1 MHKVNFT
8 SHNQLDLLECGTDFF
23 PALMKAINSAKVE
36 IHLETYIFAID
47 LTGTM
52 VMQALIDAS
61 RRGVRVRVVADWLGS
76 GRAVCSRLIREFS
89 AGGVEFRSFNP
100 WFRRGVART
109 HRKLCVVDRE
119 VAFIGGINLND
130 DLFSDDYACLP
141 LPAPRWD
148 FAVQVGGPLVA
159 VMQHEVELQWTRLGK
174 IALRARW
181 KRFKNAKTRVMPHGD
196 TPMLAGLVVR
206 DNLRN
211 RRTIQRAYL
220 IALAGAKKSAV
231 LANPYFAPGRKLR
244 DALARAA
251 KRGVEVTLLIGVG
264 QFRIQD
270 AVAHSFYPK
279 LLKSGVRVV
288 EYHKTQLHA
297 KVAVVDDS
305 WATVGSSN
313 YDGLSLFVN
322 QEANIV
328 IRDPEFSR
336 ILRDSIE
343 RGIADGI
350 PVDPD
355 AFTHVRWYQRYWY
368 GAAYFLYQGVLRII
382 TLGKYAE

>member
-8 SHNQLDLLECGTDFF
+8 AHNRIRLLECGTAFF
-23 PALMKAINSAKVE
+23 PALIEAIDQARIE
-36 IHLETYIFAID
+36 IHLETYIFALDAVGQEIKA
-47 LTGTM
+47 
-52 VMQALIDAS
+52 ALERAAG
-61 RRGVRVRVVADWLGS
+61 RGVLVRVIADWLGS
-76 GRAVCSRLIREFS
+76 GRKVSKQLAHDF
-89 AGGVEFRSFNP
+89 AAAKVEFRSFNP
-100 WFRRGVART
+100 WFLRGVART
-109 HRKLCVVDRE
+109 HRKICVVDQTIG
-119 VAFIGGINLND
+119 FIGGINLND
-130 DLFSDDYACLP
+130 DLFSDDYACHP

-148 FAVQVGGPLVA
+148 FAVRVEGPLVFSL
-159 VMQHEVELQWTRLGK
+159 QREVELQWLRVGNLQ
-174 IALRARW
+174 LRARW
-181 KRFKNAKTRVMPHGD
+181 KRFRGARTSLSPHSEA
-196 TPMLAGLVVR
+196 PVVAGLVVR

-220 IALAGAKKSAV
+220 LALASAKHSAV

-251 KRGVEVTLLIGVG
+251 RRGVDVTLLIGVG

-279 LLKSGVRVV
+279 LLKAGVKLV

-297 KVAVVDDS
+297 KVAVVDDT

-328 IRDPEFSR
+328 IRDADFSQE
-336 ILRDSIE
+336 LRAAIG
-343 RGIADGI
+343 RGIADGV
-350 PVDPD
+350 PVDPEEF
-355 AFTHVRWYQRYWY
+355 AHIPWHVRRWY

>member
-8 SHNQLDLLECGTDFF
+8 AHNKLALLECGEVFF
-23 PALMKAINSAKVE
+23 PALIAAIDASETEV
-36 IHLETYIFAID
+36 HLETYIFSLDAA
-47 LTGTM
+47 G
-52 VMQALIDAS
+52 VSVKAALERAAQ
-61 RRGVRVRVVADWLGS
+61 RGVMVRVIADWLGS
-76 GRAVCSRLIREFS
+76 GRAVSKQLAREFQ
-89 AGGVEFRSFNP
+89 ATGVEFRSFNP
-100 WFRRGVART
+100 WFMRGVART
-109 HRKLCVVDRE
+109 HRKLCVVDQQ
-119 VAFIGGINLND
+119 VAFVGGININD
-130 DLFSDDYACLP
+130 DLFSDDYACRA

-148 FAVQVGGPLVA
+148 FAVQVTGPMVA
-159 VMQHEVELQWTRLGK
+159 IMQREVELQWLRVGNLQ
-174 IALRARW
+174 LRARW
-181 KRFKNAKTRVMPHGD
+181 KRFKSARTLLTPHSEA
-196 TPMLAGLVVR
+196 PMVAGLVVR

-220 IALAGAKKSAV
+220 LALAGAKKSAV

-251 KRGVEVTLLIGVG
+251 RRGVDVTLLIGVG

-279 LLKSGVRVV
+279 LLKSGVKVV

-297 KVAVVDDS
+297 KVAVVDDAWS
-305 WATVGSSN
+305 TVGSSN
-313 YDGLSLFVN
+313 CDGLSLFVN
-322 QEANIV
+322 QEANV
-328 IRDPEFSR
+328 VVRDTAFAHH
-336 ILRDSIE
+336 LREAID

-350 PVDPD
+350 VVDPE
-355 AFTHVRWYQRYWY
+355 AFAHIRWYQRYWH